1 MTHINDF
8 KNNVVAPNG
17 TNTIEPKALTTT
29 TNGAAVDLVDGGP
42 SPCFATLHVGAVTG
56 TTPTLDVKIQ
66 ESDTS
71 GGTYTDITGAT
82 FAQQTASNKWLAIN
96 FNRTKRFCRA
106 VATIAGTTPSFTL
119 AVVIFGQKKAN

>member
-1 MTHINDF
+1 MSTWINDF

-17 TNTIEPKALTTT
+17 ANTVEPKALTTT
-29 TNGAAVDLVDGGP
+29 TNGAAVDLADSDGQ
-42 SPCFATLHVGAVTG
+42 CFATLHVGAVTG

-71 GGTYTDITGAT
+71 GGTYTDVSGAT
-82 FAQQTASNKWLAIN
+82 FAQVTASNKWQALN
-96 FNRTKRFCRA
+96 FKRTRRFCRA

-119 AVVIFGQKKAN
+119 AVVLFGQKKAN